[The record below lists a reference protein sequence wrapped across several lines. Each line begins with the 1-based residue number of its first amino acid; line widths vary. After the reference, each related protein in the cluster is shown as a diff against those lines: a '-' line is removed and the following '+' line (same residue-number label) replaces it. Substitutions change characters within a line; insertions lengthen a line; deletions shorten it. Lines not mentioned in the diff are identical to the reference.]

1 MESSPRPSI
10 APLVIIALAVLL
22 IVAMICGTVIWVMQ
36 RTMSLNEKFLDARL
50 AEATRSAPVAQP
62 VQVMVPAQ
70 VAPAQTVPAPAESTP
85 APKPQPKPAPKVK
98 QPPQTKPAPT
108 PAPSAAV
115 KPAPAPEAKP
125 APAPKAVEKPALPAK
140 TKREAPTELPAAKN
154 RLGPDGAPL
163 NRISLP
169 VGNDELEWQL

>member
-1 MESSPRPSI
+1 METPPRSSI

-22 IVAMICGTVIWVMQ
+22 IVAMICGTVIWIMQ

-50 AEATRSAPVAQP
+50 AEAARPAPVTQP
-62 VQVMVPAQ
+62 VQVVVPAQ
-70 VAPAQTVPAPAESTP
+70 PAPAPAESKP
-85 APKPQPKPAPKVK
+85 APKPQ
-98 QPPQTKPAPT
+98 
-108 PAPSAAV
+108 
-115 KPAPAPEAKP
+115 PAPAPEAKS
-125 APAPKAVEKPALPAK
+125 APAPKAAPKPALPPK
-140 TKREAPTELPAAKN
+140 TKREAPKELPSAKK

>member
-1 MESSPRPSI
+1 METPPRSSI

-22 IVAMICGTVIWVMQ
+22 IVAMICGTVIWIMQ

-50 AEATRSAPVAQP
+50 AEATRPAPVTQP
-62 VQVMVPAQ
+62 VQVVVHAQPA
-70 VAPAQTVPAPAESTP
+70 PAPAESKP
-85 APKPQPKPAPKVK
+85 APKPQPKPAPKAK
-98 QPPQTKPAPT
+98 PT
-108 PAPSAAV
+108 PAPAV
-115 KPAPAPEAKP
+115 KPAPEVKP
-125 APAPKAVEKPALPAK
+125 APAPKAPPKPALPPK
-140 TKREAPTELPAAKN
+140 TKREAPKELPSAKT

>member
-1 MESSPRPSI
+1 METPPRSSI

-50 AEATRSAPVAQP
+50 AEASRPAPLAQP
-62 VQVMVPAQ
+62 VQVVVPAQ
-70 VAPAQTVPAPAESTP
+70 PAPAPAESKP
-85 APKPQPKPAPKVK
+85 APKPQPKPAPKAK
-98 QPPQTKPAPT
+98 PT
-108 PAPSAAV
+108 PAPAAKPEPEV
-115 KPAPAPEAKP
+115 KPAPAPEVKP
-125 APAPKAVEKPALPAK
+125 APAPKAAPKPAVPPK
-140 TKREAPTELPAAKN
+140 TKREAPKELPSAKK